1 MLWFDHNFFL
11 GETAVSESSDEDLSH
26 KAGWVWKGD
35 RVTGD
40 WVQSETGEWL
50 ETE

>member
-1 MLWFDHNFFL
+1 MHLASLIFFL

-40 WVQSETGEWL
+40 WVQRPGSG
-50 ETE
+50 